1 MIRVFKSSV
10 IQNQL
15 TKDELNQ
22 LTDDFKRYKATNI
35 LPKNFGRDVP
45 YDHPNT
51 LPILKIE
58 QVQHIHLGSKDKPLL
73 FNRVQFRQTSD
84 VHLVYC
90 PSFNNDDIFLLMAI
104 LSPDAHEQTRSRD
117 IMYKLGVMAES
128 FRNKY

>member
-10 IQNQL
+10 IRNQL
-15 TKDELNQ
+15 TKDELDQ

-35 LPKNFGRDVP
+35 SPENFGRDAP

-51 LPILKIE
+51 LAVLKAE
-58 QVQHIHLGSKDKPLL
+58 QVQHIHLGSEDKPLP
-73 FNRVQFRQTSD
+73 FNRIQFHQTSD

-90 PSFNNDDIFLLMAI
+90 QSFNVDDIYLLIAI
-104 LSPDAHEQTRSRD
+104 LSPNAHQQANNREV
-117 IMYKLGVMAES
+117 MFKLGVMAES

>member
-15 TKDELNQ
+15 TKNELVQ
-22 LTDDFKRYKATNI
+22 LTDDFKQYKATNI

-51 LPILKIE
+51 LPTLKTE
-58 QVQHIHLGSKDKPLL
+58 QVQHIHLGSEDKPLP
-73 FNRVQFRQTSD
+73 FNRIQFHQTSD

-104 LSPDAHEQTRSRD
+104 LSPDAHQQAKNRE
-117 IMYKLGVMAES
+117 IMYKLGVMAEG

>member
-22 LTDDFKRYKATNI
+22 LTDDFKRYKATDI
-35 LPKNFGRDVP
+35 SPENFGRDVL

-51 LPILKIE
+51 LPVLKAE
-58 QVQHIHLGSKDKPLL
+58 QVQHIHLGSEDIPLP
-73 FNRVQFRQTSD
+73 FNRVKFHQTSD

-90 PSFNNDDIFLLMAI
+90 PSFNNDSMFLLMAI
-104 LSPDAHEQTRSRD
+104 LSPDAHKKAKNRD